1 MGNAEIQAPA
11 SNPASTPTVAVLAVQ
26 GAFIEHEQ
34 RLQQLGAEC
43 FELRQAADLERP
55 FDALVLP
62 GGESTVQAHLL
73 RELGMLEPLR
83 KKIEAGTPV
92 LGTCAGLILL
102 AGAIDQES
110 GDMGGRNQELAQK
123 RTRVEGLGTMPIT
136 VRRNAYGRQLASFHT
151 QGAFAEREVPMTFI
165 RAPFITQVEDGVKV
179 LSETEGCITGVQYGK
194 QIGIAFHPEL
204 DDDTFAYEYF
214 LGLIG

>member
-1 MGNAEIQAPA
+1 MDATENQTPERVSA
-11 SNPASTPTVAVLAVQ
+11 SAPTVAVLAVQ

-43 FELRQAADLERP
+43 FELRQASDLERP

-83 KKIEAGTPV
+83 EKILDGTPV

-102 AGAIDQES
+102 AETIDGAS
-110 GDMGGRNQELAQK
+110 GDMEGRNQELARK
-123 RTRVEGLGTMPIT
+123 RTRVDGLGTMPIT

-151 QGAFAEREVPMTFI
+151 QGSFAEHEVPMTFI
-165 RAPFITQVEDGVKV
+165 RAPFITQTEEGVKV

-204 DDDTFAYEYF
+204 DEDTFVYEYF
-214 LGLIG
+214 LSLIG

>member
-1 MGNAEIQAPA
+1 MDNAKTQAPETKSA
-11 SNPASTPTVAVLAVQ
+11 SAPTVAVLAVQ

-83 KKIEAGTPV
+83 QKSEAGIPV

-102 AGAIDQES
+102 AEKIDGAS
-110 GDMGGRNQELAQK
+110 GDMEGRNQELAQK
-123 RTRVEGLGTMPIT
+123 RTRVDGLGTMPIT

-151 QGAFAEREVPMTFI
+151 QGLFAGQEVPMTFI
-165 RAPFITQVEDGVKV
+165 RAPFITQAGDGVKV

-204 DDDTFAYEYF
+204 DEDSFVYEYF
-214 LGLIG
+214 LSLIG